1 MYVFR
6 LGGNNVVVAP
16 SVTRVVAVVPSKRS
30 AFVCVWYRSSKLDIV
45 VCCLVDCVV
54 GCSGFECLVDSGVL
68 SVCVVVS
75 IV

>member
-1 MYVFR
+1 M
-6 LGGNNVVVAP
+6 
-16 SVTRVVAVVPSKRS
+16 VPSKRS

-45 VCCLVDCVV
+45 VCCLVGCVV